1 MGWDRPILTDSGGFQ
16 IFSLGQIT
24 KVTEQ
29 GATFKS
35 HLDGS
40 TVELRPEDSV
50 RIQQQLGSDIAMVL
64 DHVVALPSSIEQVRD
79 AMERSLRWAQRC
91 QDSRSRSDQAMFGI
105 VQGGLEPEL
114 RCRSA
119 EGLQGIGF
127 DGYAIGGLSVG
138 EPPEQMYR
146 MLDVVC
152 PILPAD
158 QPRYLMGVGRP
169 IDLVEG
175 IARGVDMFDCVMPTR
190 NGRNALAFTA
200 DGPLR
205 MRNQCHAED
214 PRPIEEDCPCIAC
227 RHSRAYIRHLFQ
239 ADEMLGPTLL
249 SIHNLTFYQRLMSQ
263 AREAIE
269 QGRFGA
275 FLEQQRRRLAG
286 DPSGRES
293 LPIEP
298 SE

>member
-1 MGWDRPILTDSGGFQ
+1 
-16 IFSLGQIT
+16 
-24 KVTEQ
+24 
-29 GATFKS
+29 
-35 HLDGS
+35 
-40 TVELRPEDSV
+40 
-50 RIQQQLGSDIAMVL
+50 
-64 DHVVALPSSIEQVRD
+64 
-79 AMERSLRWAQRC
+79 
-91 QDSRSRSDQAMFGI
+91 
-105 VQGGLEPEL
+105 
-114 RCRSA
+114 
-119 EGLQGIGF
+119 
-127 DGYAIGGLSVG
+127 
-138 EPPEQMYR
+138 
-146 MLDVVC
+146 
-152 PILPAD
+152 
-158 QPRYLMGVGRP
+158 
-169 IDLVEG
+169 
-175 IARGVDMFDCVMPTR
+175 MPTR

>member
-1 MGWDRPILTDSGGFQ
+1 
-16 IFSLGQIT
+16 
-24 KVTEQ
+24 
-29 GATFKS
+29 
-35 HLDGS
+35 
-40 TVELRPEDSV
+40 
-50 RIQQQLGSDIAMVL
+50 
-64 DHVVALPSSIEQVRD
+64 
-79 AMERSLRWAQRC
+79 
-91 QDSRSRSDQAMFGI
+91 
-105 VQGGLEPEL
+105 
-114 RCRSA
+114 
-119 EGLQGIGF
+119 
-127 DGYAIGGLSVG
+127 
-138 EPPEQMYR
+138 
-146 MLDVVC
+146 
-152 PILPAD
+152 
-158 QPRYLMGVGRP
+158 
-169 IDLVEG
+169 
-175 IARGVDMFDCVMPTR
+175 MFDCVMPTR

-286 DPSGRES
+286 DPSSRES
-293 LPIEP
+293 LPVEP